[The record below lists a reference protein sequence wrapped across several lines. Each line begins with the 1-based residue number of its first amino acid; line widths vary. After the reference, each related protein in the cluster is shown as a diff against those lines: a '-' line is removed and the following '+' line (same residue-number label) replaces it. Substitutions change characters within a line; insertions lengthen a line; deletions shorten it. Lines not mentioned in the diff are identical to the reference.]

1 MHARVIVKINGFD
14 CLLDS
19 HERMPIRKMS
29 TEHVLFAISIARMPV
44 QIDDLCSRMIKN
56 WTEFFSFLSTFSF
69 DQAIFK
75 PMRHYFYFNA
85 MVFI

>member
-1 MHARVIVKINGFD
+1 M
-14 CLLDS
+14 
-19 HERMPIRKMS
+19 RMPIRKMS
-29 TEHVLFAISIARMPV
+29 TEHVLFAIPIARMPV

-56 WTEFFSFLSTFSF
+56 WTDFFFLPTFSF